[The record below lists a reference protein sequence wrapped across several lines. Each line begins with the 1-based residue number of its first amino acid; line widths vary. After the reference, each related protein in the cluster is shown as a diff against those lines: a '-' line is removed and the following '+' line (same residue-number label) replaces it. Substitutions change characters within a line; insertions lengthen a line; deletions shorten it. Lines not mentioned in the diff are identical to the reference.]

1 MHDIVC
7 TLLGAVAPTTWV
19 AIAFTPGLAAEAEA
33 EAEAIV
39 TKIPVSEIAV

>member
-33 EAEAIV
+33 IV